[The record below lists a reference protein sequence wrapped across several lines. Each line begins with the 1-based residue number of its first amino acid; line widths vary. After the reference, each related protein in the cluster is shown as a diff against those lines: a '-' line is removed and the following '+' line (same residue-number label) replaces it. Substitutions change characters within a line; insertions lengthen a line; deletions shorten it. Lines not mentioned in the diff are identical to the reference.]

1 MEKKI
6 WIILYSFREP
16 LSGSINKSRFSLTTE
31 EGIGGKDRER
41 EGGKEGKESPNNSNL
56 LKTE

>member
-1 MEKKI
+1 M
-6 WIILYSFREP
+6 
-16 LSGSINKSRFSLTTE
+16 SGSINKSRFSLTTE